1 MPHIVGLG
9 LLLLWSLGFLTP
21 YSLIG
26 FIEILIILALVHY
39 ILRKV
44 NKQKLLKIKSSKK
57 VIEPVFENSI

>member
-26 FIEILIILALVHY
+26 LIEILFIITFVHF

-44 NKQKLLKIKSSKK
+44 NKQKL
-57 VIEPVFENSI
+57 